1 MTMGRA
7 GRFGRR
13 VCGWRIAGI
22 GGALA
27 TMSAFAANG
36 TAEKI
41 TPNFKNADL
50 AQIAESVSAVT
61 GKNFVFDPR
70 VHAEVTMF
78 SSKPLDPQAFYQAFL
93 SILQVYGFIAV
104 PAGDIIK
111 ILPDANARQ
120 FASIDLPDH
129 IDPNSDEIVTQVID
143 VKNVGAAQLVPI
155 LRPMMPQYA
164 HLAAYPSSNIIV
176 LSDRA
181 SNVSRMVQ
189 IIRRIDKV
197 GDQDVEVVSLEN
209 ASSNETARLVN
220 SLYQQAAAAEGGG
233 GMPVKVVADDRSNSV
248 VISGD
253 QSQRLRLRALIAHLD
268 TPLKRTGNTRVRY
281 LRFANAE
288 KIAPKLKEQ
297 ITGIAQ
303 ATAGGG
309 GGGTAQATPQ
319 SQAEKNAL
327 VWADPE
333 TNALIIT
340 APPDLMSAIME
351 IIDKIDIRRAQV
363 LVESVIA
370 EVNMDKT
377 SDLGVNWVLGSNNG
391 TVPIAGFIEPTGGSS
406 LVDLAQTAEGI
417 ASGSSSTSTSSLTG
431 TTLGIGRISSNGLS
445 FAAVLK
451 ALSGDANTNI
461 VATPSA
467 VTLDNQE
474 AELKVAQEVPIITG
488 SYAATGSTTTTS
500 SSSVNPFQTVQ
511 RQEVGTILKVTPQIA
526 SEGNSVVLKISVE
539 SSSVAATSVSSV
551 DITTNKRTVS
561 TNVLIEDG
569 GIVVLGGL
577 ISDTVT
583 RSEQRIPVLGS
594 IPVLGNL
601 FKTRD
606 YSRTRNNLM
615 VFIRPKILRTP
626 EQAAYET
633 NAKYNYM
640 MDEEHKSRGK
650 GAAPLLPNEV
660 PPTLPPLPGQSTPPS
675 GSSEH

>member
-1 MTMGRA
+1 MRA
-7 GRFGRR
+7 GL
-13 VCGWRIAGI
+13 V
-22 GGALA
+22 GASSTGVPSVLLVH
-27 TMSAFAANG
+27 SRQRPPWPQNG
-36 TAEKI
+36 TPEKI

-50 AQIAESVSAVT
+50 AQVAESVSAVT

-70 VHAEVTMF
+70 VHAEVTML

-129 IDPNSDEIVTQVID
+129 INPDSDEIVTQVID

-181 SNVSRMVQ
+181 SNVNRMVQ

-220 SLYQQAAAAEGGG
+220 ALYQQAAAAEGGG
-233 GMPVKVVADDRSNSV
+233 GTPVKVVADDRSNSV

-303 ATAGGG
+303 ATASGG
-309 GGGTAQATPQ
+309 GGGTTQATPQ

-340 APPDLMSAIME
+340 APPDLMSA
-351 IIDKIDIRRAQV
+351 
-363 LVESVIA
+363 
-370 EVNMDKT
+370 
-377 SDLGVNWVLGSNNG
+377 
-391 TVPIAGFIEPTGGSS
+391 
-406 LVDLAQTAEGI
+406 
-417 ASGSSSTSTSSLTG
+417 
-431 TTLGIGRISSNGLS
+431 
-445 FAAVLK
+445 
-451 ALSGDANTNI
+451 
-461 VATPSA
+461 
-467 VTLDNQE
+467 
-474 AELKVAQEVPIITG
+474 
-488 SYAATGSTTTTS
+488 
-500 SSSVNPFQTVQ
+500 
-511 RQEVGTILKVTPQIA
+511 
-526 SEGNSVVLKISVE
+526 
-539 SSSVAATSVSSV
+539 
-551 DITTNKRTVS
+551 

-583 RSEQRIPVLGS
+583 RSEQRIPVPGKHS
-594 IPVLGNL
+594 CPRQPVQDPGLQQDPQQSDGVHPSKNS
-601 FKTRD
+601 T
-606 YSRTRNNLM
+606 Y
-615 VFIRPKILRTP
+615 
-626 EQAAYET
+626 A
-633 NAKYNYM
+633 
-640 MDEEHKSRGK
+640 
-650 GAAPLLPNEV
+650 GADSV
-660 PPTLPPLPGQSTPPS
+660 
-675 GSSEH
+675 

>member
-1 MTMGRA
+1 MAMGRA
-7 GRFGRR
+7 GSSGRR
-13 VCGWRIAGI
+13 VSGWCAAGVL
-22 GGALA
+22 GALSA
-27 TMSAFAANG
+27 TSGFAADG
-36 TAEKI
+36 PVQKV

-50 AQIAESVSAVT
+50 AQVAESVSAVT
-61 GKNFVFDPR
+61 GKDFVFDPR
-70 VHAEVTMF
+70 VHAEVTML
-78 SSKPLDPQAFYQAFL
+78 SSKPLDPPAFYQAFL

-104 PAGDIIK
+104 PVGEIIK

-120 FASIDLPDH
+120 FASVDLPDH
-129 IDPNSDEIVTQVID
+129 INPNSDEIVTQVID

-164 HLAAYPSSNIIV
+164 HLAAYPSSNILI

-181 SNVSRMVQ
+181 NNVDRMVR

-209 ASSNETARLVN
+209 ASSNETARMVN
-220 SLYQQAAAAEGGG
+220 SLYQQAASAEGGG
-233 GMPVKVVADDRSNSV
+233 TPIKVVADDRSNSV
-248 VISGD
+248 VISGNPA
-253 QSQRLRLRALIAHLD
+253 QRLRLRALIAQLD

-303 ATAGGG
+303 ASASGAGGG
-309 GGGTAQATPQ
+309 GAGAQATPQ

-327 VWADPE
+327 IWADPE
-333 TNALIIT
+333 TNSLIIT
-340 APPDLMSAIME
+340 APPDLMGAIME

-377 SDLGVNWVLGSNNG
+377 SDLGVNWVVGAKNG

-406 LVDLAQTAEGI
+406 LADLAETVEGI
-417 ASGSSSTSTSSLTG
+417 SSGSSSTSTSSLTG
-431 TTLGIGRISSNGLS
+431 TTLGIGKISAAGLS

-488 SYAATGSTTTTS
+488 SYTTTS
-500 SSSVNPFQTVQ
+500 SSSSSSTNPFQTVQ

-583 RSEQRIPVLGS
+583 RSEQRVPVLGS
-594 IPVLGNL
+594 LPVLGNL

-640 MDEEHKSRGK
+640 MDEERKSHGT
-650 GAAPLLPNEV
+650 ADAPLLPHEV
-660 PPTLPPLPGQSTPPS
+660 PPTLPPLPTAPPS
-675 GSSEH
+675 SSAPTPGSP

>member
-1 MTMGRA
+1 MMMGRA
-7 GRFGRR
+7 GRMGRR
-13 VCGWRIAGI
+13 VSAWRAVAIV
-22 GGALA
+22 GALA
-27 TMSAFAANG
+27 TTPDFAADG
-36 TAEKI
+36 AVQKV

-70 VHAEVTMF
+70 VHAEVTML
-78 SSKPLDPQAFYQAFL
+78 SSKPLEPQAFYQAFL

-111 ILPDANARQ
+111 IMPDANARQ

-129 IDPNSDEIVTQVID
+129 INPNSDEIVTQVID
-143 VKNVGAAQLVPI
+143 VKNVAAAQLVPI

-181 SNVSRMVQ
+181 SNVNRMVQ

-197 GDQDVEVVSLEN
+197 GDQDMEVVSLEN

-220 SLYQQAAAAEGGG
+220 ALYQQAAAAEGGG
-233 GMPVKVVADDRSNSV
+233 GTPVKVVADDRSNSV

-253 QSQRLRLRALIAHLD
+253 PSQRLRLRALIAHLD

-303 ATAGGG
+303 ATASGG

-327 VWADPE
+327 VWAEPE

-377 SDLGVNWVLGSNNG
+377 SDLGVNWVLGAKNG

-406 LVDLAQTAEGI
+406 LVDLAETAEGL
-417 ASGSSSTSTSSLTG
+417 ASSSSSTSTSSLTG

-445 FAAVLK
+445 FAAVIK

-488 SYAATGSTTTTS
+488 SYATTSSTTTTS

-583 RSEQRIPVLGS
+583 RSEQRVPVLGS

-640 MDEEHKSRGK
+640 MDEEQRSRGK

-660 PPTLPPLPGQSTPPS
+660 PPTLPPLPSQATPPS

>member
-1 MTMGRA
+1 MAMGRA
-7 GRFGRR
+7 GNTGRR
-13 VCGWRIAGI
+13 VCGWCIAGVV
-22 GGALA
+22 GALA
-27 TMSAFAANG
+27 AKSAFAADG
-36 TAEKI
+36 PVQKV

-50 AQIAESVSAVT
+50 AQVAESVSAVT
-61 GKNFVFDPR
+61 GKDFVFDPR
-70 VHAEVTMF
+70 VHAEVTML
-78 SSKPLDPQAFYQAFL
+78 SSKPLDPPAFYQAFL

-104 PAGDIIK
+104 PVGDIIK

-120 FASIDLPDH
+120 FASVDLPDH
-129 IDPNSDEIVTQVID
+129 INPNSDEIVTQVID

-164 HLAAYPSSNIIV
+164 HLAAYPSSNILI

-181 SNVSRMVQ
+181 NNVDRMVR

-209 ASSNETARLVN
+209 ASSNETARMVN
-220 SLYQQAAAAEGGG
+220 SLYQQAASAEGGG
-233 GMPVKVVADDRSNSV
+233 TPIKVVADDRSNSV
-248 VISGD
+248 VISGNPA
-253 QSQRLRLRALIAHLD
+253 QRLRLRALIAQLD

-303 ATAGGG
+303 AAAGTGGG
-309 GGGTAQATPQ
+309 GGGQATPQ

-327 VWADPE
+327 IWADPE
-333 TNALIIT
+333 TNSLIIT

-377 SDLGVNWVLGSNNG
+377 SDLGVNWVVGAKNG
-391 TVPIAGFIEPTGGSS
+391 TVPVAGFIEPTGGSS
-406 LVDLAQTAEGI
+406 LVDLAQTVEGI
-417 ASGSSSTSTSSLTG
+417 SNGSSSTSTSSLTG
-431 TTLGIGRISSNGLS
+431 TTLGIGKISAAGLS

-451 ALSGDANTNI
+451 ALSGNSNTNI

-488 SYAATGSTTTTS
+488 SYTTTS
-500 SSSVNPFQTVQ
+500 SSSSSSTNPFQTVQ

-539 SSSVAATSVSSV
+539 SSSVATTSVSSV

-583 RSEQRIPVLGS
+583 RNEQRVPVLGS

-640 MDEEHKSRGK
+640 MDEEHKSHGK
-650 GAAPLLPNEV
+650 GDAPLLPGEV
-660 PPTLPPLPGQSTPPS
+660 PPTLPPLPTAAPS
-675 GSSEH
+675 GTP